1 MASNRNSE
9 SAPRGLIA
17 LIVLVGAMAFVCG
30 IGLIINGLGMPEAEL
45 DGTPF
50 SSYLIPGLV
59 LCLVVGGSLLG
70 AACLAHRQSPLA
82 SLATLGAGCVLLGWI
97 IVEAVLIN
105 AGRALQGAIFLIA
118 LTIIFWS
125 VQWRSTANHLSV
137 DGRDL
142 SIR

>member
-1 MASNRNSE
+1 MASYRNSE

-17 LIVLVGAMAFVCG
+17 LIVLVGAMAFMCG

-50 SSYLIPGLV
+50 SSYLIPGLG

-70 AACLAHRQSPLA
+70 AGWLAHRQSPLA

-97 IVEAVLIN
+97 IVEAVLID
-105 AGRALQGAIFLIA
+105 AGRALQ
-118 LTIIFWS
+118 
-125 VQWRSTANHLSV
+125 
-137 DGRDL
+137 
-142 SIR
+142 